1 MADPNSHAPRPAD
14 ETRQGATV
22 TTRITRFGSPVETA
36 PGDSTVRRRG
46 VLPGESSLPF
56 GTLPGGSQTDQMQQ
70 AGRYQIL
77 ERIGRGGMAT
87 VFKAHDPTIGRDVA
101 VKFLHASLCEGE
113 DYRGRFLQ
121 EARAAGGL
129 SHPNIVIVHDVGE
142 IDGRPYMAME
152 LLSGIS
158 LAEELDTSKTIPVRD
173 TVVMGI
179 QLARALDY
187 SHSKGIVHRDIKP
200 ANIMRLTGSRTIKV
214 TDFGIAHM
222 DDSAEE
228 SLRTR
233 AGDVLGTP
241 QYMSPEQTRGDK
253 LDGRSDL
260 FSAGIVLYQMIVGV
274 RPFRGDSLVAVA
286 TKIANEP
293 ATPIERSRIEVPNS
307 LRRVIDRCL
316 AKSPAQRFQSGAEL
330 AAALGKVLSEI
341 DEEAL
346 ERNRPRIIPLRVK
359 WAAMMALIVAAVMG
373 VSATLITQRQVA
385 ALMSQAIDYGASM
398 TRFMA
403 AQNAA
408 SVLSEEWEAV
418 EVVVEK
424 IMKTGDYERIT
435 VADANGVVRA
445 ASDVKLV
452 GQAYKPPLGQPL
464 GKRDQVMAERYFVG
478 GEPMLGFDVPI
489 TFQEQTAG
497 RVVIGIRERPL
508 TEVARLSISLMT
520 ILAVV
525 TVLAVA
531 VAMYF
536 VANWF
541 AKPIKL
547 VGESMAEIAKGR
559 FDHRINEHRKDE
571 FGQLYAAFDLM
582 AAALNERESALDRT
596 VIQPSAPRV
605 ATGRPPAS
613 AVGAVS
619 KPRP

>member
-1 MADPNSHAPRPAD
+1 MADPDSRDPLAAGDH
-14 ETRQGATV
+14 RQAATITASTDAAGAT
-22 TTRITRFGSPVETA
+22 IDSGSGESA
-36 PGDSTVRRRG
+36 LRRRG

-56 GTLPGGSQTDQMQQ
+56 GTLPGGSQAEKMQQ

-101 VKFLHASLCEGE
+101 IKFLHASLCEGG
-113 DYRGRFLQ
+113 DYRSRFLQ

-142 IDGRPYMAME
+142 IEGRPYMAME
-152 LLSGIS
+152 LLSGVS
-158 LAEELDTSKTIPVRD
+158 LADELAKTKTIPVRD

-187 SHSKGIVHRDIKP
+187 AHSKGIVHRDIKP
-200 ANIMRLTGSRTIKV
+200 ANIMRLDGSRTIKV

-222 DDSAEE
+222 DNSAED

-241 QYMSPEQTRGDK
+241 QYMSPEQTRGER

-293 ATPIERSRIEVPNS
+293 ATSIDRSRTDVPNS
-307 LRRVIDRCL
+307 LRRVLDRCL
-316 AKSPAQRFQSGAEL
+316 AKNPAQRFQSGNEL
-330 AAALGKVLSEI
+330 ADALSKVLSEI
-341 DEEAL
+341 DEEDL
-346 ERNRPRIIPLRVK
+346 ERSRPRIVPLRVK
-359 WAAMMALIVAAVMG
+359 WAATMALIVAVVMG

-385 ALMSQAIDYGASM
+385 ALMSQALDYGASM

-408 SVLSEEWEAV
+408 LVLGEEWEAV
-418 EVVVEK
+418 EVIVEK
-424 IMKTGDYERIT
+424 VMKTGDYERIT

-445 ASDVKLV
+445 ASDPALV
-452 GQAYKPPLGQPL
+452 GKAYKPPAGEPL
-464 GKRDQVMAERYFVG
+464 GKRDQVAAERYFVAD
-478 GEPMLGFDVPI
+478 EPMLGFDTPV
-489 TFQEQTAG
+489 TFQDQTAG
-497 RVVIGIRERPL
+497 RVAIGIRERPL
-508 TEVARLSISLMT
+508 TEVARLSITLMT
-520 ILAVV
+520 LLAVV

-559 FDHRINEHRKDE
+559 FDHRINETRKDE
-571 FGQLYAAFDLM
+571 FGQLYAAFDDM
-582 AAALNERESALDRT
+582 AAALHDREAALDRT
-596 VIQPSAPRV
+596 VL
-605 ATGRPPAS
+605 RPPDSFDPAAAS
-613 AVGAVS
+613 AAG
-619 KPRP
+619 KRRP